1 MQVRARA
8 APADATCWVC
18 LEPAGERRTRSR
30 RCELQRGC
38 SCRGSAG
45 WAHFPCL
52 LRVTDQQEA
61 LGKDGASCPMC
72 KQQYTGEL
80 ELALRAVCRYKGCPL
95 IFYCIKGQIIPRID
109 SAPPPRPRRK
119 SEAGWRRWRS
129 FRAPAS
135 SGGRSWPSHG
145 ARATLQIVLI
155 P

>member
-80 ELALRAVCRYKGCPL
+80 ELALRACKVCPCKGCPL
-95 IFYCIKGQIIPRID
+95 IFYCISRGNLFQNQLLH
-109 SAPPPRPRRK
+109 RRK
-119 SEAGWRRWRS
+119 SERGWRRWRS

-135 SGGRSWPSHG
+135 RGGWFWPPHG
-145 ARATLQIVLI
+145 ARAALQIVLS